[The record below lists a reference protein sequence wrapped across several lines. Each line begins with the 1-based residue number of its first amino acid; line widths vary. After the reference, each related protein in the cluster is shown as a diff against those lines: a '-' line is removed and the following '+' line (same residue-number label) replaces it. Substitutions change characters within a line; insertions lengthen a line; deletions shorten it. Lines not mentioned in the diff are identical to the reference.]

1 MHPAHFCYVY
11 SRRRVWTIEEDEA
24 IRQMVMKY
32 GTKSWALI
40 AENLSKEHSIAGR
53 SGKQCRERWHNH
65 LGKLFYITL
74 ATNLPLDPPLN
85 PLFVLLS
92 IPPHRRPAHQQVELD
107 GRGGEDHVR
116 GAQGARQQVVRDR

>member
-1 MHPAHFCYVY
+1 MATTKKSFSTTMKTDQTGKKNLPQQNQQTKTSSKYLHLC
-11 SRRRVWTIEEDEA
+11 RRIWTNEEDDA

-65 LGKLFYITL
+65 LGM
-74 ATNLPLDPPLN
+74 P
-85 PLFVLLS
+85 
-92 IPPHRRPAHQQVELD
+92 
-107 GRGGEDHVR
+107 
-116 GAQGARQQVVRDR
+116 